1 MAPASDPPQMRRRIP
16 LLALYTANAISL
28 SGNVLTLIAVP
39 WFVLQTTG
47 SPARTGIT
55 AAVELV
61 ATILAAFF
69 GGALVD
75 RLTYRRASVLA
86 DLASGATIAA
96 IPALYATAG
105 LAFWQLLAL
114 VAVAAFFNTPGVT
127 ARQAL
132 LPDLA
137 GLGRVRLERANGVAQ
152 GIERGSR
159 LVGGALAGLL
169 IAFAG
174 TSDVLYVDAATFL
187 ISALLIGALIPRQ
200 SHARAP
206 MADEVGE
213 RKSGYLCDLG
223 EGLRFLWRTPLI
235 RAIVLTVMITNLLD
249 APFTP
254 VILPVYAQATYHS
267 PEPLGLAF
275 AAFGAG
281 SLFGVGLYLLAGY
294 RLPRRITFI
303 ALFIVV
309 GLRFWVLAL
318 IPSLPVMLATLAVA
332 GLASG
337 PLNPIIGTVAQEHIP
352 AALRG
357 RVFGVITA
365 GANVAMPLALVLVG
379 YALQVTSVQIVL
391 LVEAVCYLAVT
402 LSMLFSRSLRAMDHP
417 PAAPATHGEVT
428 TDLTPTEVCAEA
440 APAPGSSAR

>member
-1 MAPASDPPQMRRRIP
+1 MMDSIDPPRTRRIP
-16 LLALYTANAISL
+16 LFALYTANAISL

-75 RLTYRRASVLA
+75 RLEYRRSSILS

-96 IPALYATAG
+96 IPTLYSTVG
-105 LAFWQLLAL
+105 LAFWQLLSL
-114 VAVAAFFNTPGVT
+114 VAVAAFFYTPGAT

-137 GLGRVRLERANGVAQ
+137 QMGAVRLERANGIAQ

-159 LVGGALAGLL
+159 LVGGALVGIL

-174 TSDVLYVDAATFL
+174 ASNVLYVDAATFL
-187 ISALLIGALIPRQ
+187 ISALLIGLLVPRQ
-200 SHARAP
+200 GHAHGSTGRETA
-206 MADEVGE
+206 E
-213 RKSGYLCDLG
+213 RKKSYLRDLG
-223 EGLRFLWRTPLI
+223 DGLCFLWRAPLI
-235 RAIVLTVMITNLLD
+235 RAIVLTVMMTNLLD

-267 PEPLGLAF
+267 AEPLGLAV

-281 SLFGVGLYLLAGY
+281 SLLGVGLYLLVGY
-294 RLPRRITFI
+294 RLPRRVTFI
-303 ALFIVV
+303 ALFVVV

-357 RVFGVITA
+357 RVFGVISA
-365 GANVAMPLALVLVG
+365 GANMAMPIALIGVG
-379 YALQVTSVQIVL
+379 YLLQVTSVQVVL
-391 LVEAVCYLAVT
+391 LAEAVCYLAVT
-402 LSMLFSRSLRAMDHP
+402 LSMLFSHSLRAIDHP
-417 PAAPATHGEVT
+417 PQTLAAPDQVTADPTPVEVR
-428 TDLTPTEVCAEA
+428 AEA
-440 APAPGSSAR
+440 TRA